1 MRLFLNY
8 GDQKFILSR
17 KRISLEAQ
25 NLNYFDKIITETEY
39 IKNDL
44 EIIDC
49 LKNPNF
55 KKVFTAKRGGGYWM
69 WKPYIIYKN
78 LQLLNDND
86 ILVYSDSSS
95 TIPNN
100 KYTIDKLNEYID
112 IVKNSD
118 KGVLA
123 FRNPY
128 IESEWTKGDVFEH
141 FNCLDNE
148 DICNTRQ
155 FSAGRLHI
163 IRKCEYSLKIY
174 KLWWNTA
181 KNYPH
186 LFDDS
191 KSITPNFKNFIENR
205 HDQSV
210 FSLICKTN
218 GVEEEFDWNSIPIK
232 LTRIR
237 K

>member
-1 MRLFLNY
+1 MKLFLNY

-25 NLNYFDKIITETEY
+25 NLNYFDKIITETED

-49 LKNPNF
+49 LENPNF
-55 KKVFTAKRGGGYWM
+55 KKVFNARRGGGYWL
-69 WKPYIIYKN
+69 WKPYIIYKH

-86 ILVYSDSSS
+86 ILIYSDSGS
-95 TIPNN
+95 TIPNRKSTINKLN
-100 KYTIDKLNEYID
+100 KYVD

-123 FRNPY
+123 FRNPH
-128 IESEWTKGDVFEH
+128 IESKWTKGDVFKH
-141 FNCLDNE
+141 FNCLDNK
-148 DICNTRQ
+148 DIYNTRQ
-155 FSAGRLHI
+155 FSGGRLQI
-163 IRKCEYSLKIY
+163 IKKCEYSLKIY
-174 KLWWNTA
+174 KLWWDTA
-181 KNYPH
+181 KNYPN

-191 KSITPNFKNFIENR
+191 TSITKNFNNFTENR

-210 FSLICKTN
+210 FSIICKTE
-218 GVEEEFDWNSIPIK
+218 GVEQEFNWRSIPIQE
-232 LTRIR
+232 TRIR

>member
-1 MRLFLNY
+1 MKLFLNY
-8 GDQKFILSR
+8 GDKKFILSR

-25 NLNYFDKIITETEY
+25 NLNYFDKIITETEDL
-39 IKNDL
+39 KNDL

-55 KKVFTAKRGGGYWM
+55 KKVFTAKRGGGYWI

-86 ILVYSDSSS
+86 ILVYSDSGS

-100 KYTIDKLNEYID
+100 KYTIDKLNEYIN

-118 KGVLA
+118 KGILA
-123 FRNPY
+123 FRNPH
-128 IESEWTKGDVFEH
+128 IESKWTKGDVFKH

-148 DICNTRQ
+148 NIYNTRQ
-155 FSAGRLHI
+155 FTANRI
-163 IRKCEYSLKIY
+163 IIKKNVHSMALFKI
-174 KLWWNTA
+174 WWETA
-181 KNYPH
+181 KNYSH
-186 LFDDS
+186 FFDDS
-191 KSITPNFKNFIENR
+191 TSITKNFNNFTENR

-218 GVEEEFDWNSIPIK
+218 GVEE
-232 LTRIR
+232 
-237 K
+237 